1 MKDVKIEDTAMP
13 IPTLAEALAEYGGE
27 AYLLTMTT
35 DGPHTSS
42 VAVELK
48 DNVIACTLGKSA
60 AKNIAAMPNV
70 SLFWPPREPGGY
82 ALILN
87 GTAVASN
94 GARAE
99 ITLTKSV
106 LHSASP
112 SPAGSDG
119 PYRSKCRRVARPG

>member
-1 MKDVKIEDTAMP
+1 MNIEDTFMA
-13 IPTLAEALAEYGGE
+13 IPTLADALSEYGTE

-48 DNVIACTLGKSA
+48 GNVIACALGKSA
-60 AKNIAAMPNV
+60 AKNIAVMPNV

-106 LHSASP
+106 LHLANP

-119 PYRSKCRRVARPG
+119 PYRSKCRRVARPDE